1 MDVDYSAKLMH
12 PSGKPYM
19 EGDTEVTLG
28 QGVFI
33 LVNTVPQELKLSLLD
48 SCQLS
53 RIVSEAA
60 QGGNGVLKDK
70 DVQLLRRL
78 LENSPRM
85 TPLLRAE
92 LARHILP

>member
-1 MDVDYSAKLMH
+1 MDVDYGAKLMH

-33 LVNTVPQELKLSLLD
+33 LVNTVPQELKLSLFD

-60 QGGNGVLKDK
+60 Q
-70 DVQLLRRL
+70 RRRWC
-78 LENSPRM
+78 LEGQRCAAF
-85 TPLLRAE
+85 TTTT
-92 LARHILP
+92 